1 LPKFAVFCYNQI
13 TSSAA
18 KGYLRYIDRRTIGSI
33 AGVIPLLATKLFIP
47 PRRPSD
53 SVVDRSRLADRLNA
67 TNGQRL
73 TLISAPAG
81 FGKTTLVSEWIPY
94 SERCVPWLSLDAN
107 DNDPPRFW
115 TYLIAAVQ
123 MLRPDLGANALALLE
138 APQPPPIETVLTLFL
153 NDIAAFPDRFV
164 LVLDDYHLIETPA
177 IHSALTFLLDHLPPQ
192 MHVMITSRSD
202 PPLPLARW
210 RARRQLTE
218 IRAADLR
225 FTPDEAAAFL
235 NRVMGLS
242 LSADDI
248 AALEKR
254 TEGWIAGLQLA
265 ALSMQGHDDVEG
277 FIRSFTGSH
286 AYIVDYLAE
295 EVVQRQAP
303 DVQAFLLQTAILD
316 RMCGAVC
323 DAVLER
329 TDSQATLETLQH
341 SNLFVIS
348 LDDERH
354 WFRYHHLFADVLRAR
369 LRQTQPDLIQDHHRR
384 ASAWHEQNGMLSEAV
399 SHALA
404 AQDFDQASR
413 LIEQKSRAMWQRG
426 EVTTLQNWLAALPAG
441 IRRGSPQLCL
451 AQAWGALAVG
461 QFTMVDSSI
470 LEAEEAMSPLAETEA
485 KPLRAEVAAIR
496 SALAGYRQDSAKA
509 IELAHQALEHLPEG
523 DHFLRGRLAYN
534 LGWAYLSRGDLPTA
548 SQKLR
553 EAATFSLSEGDLST
567 ASFALN
573 ALGAELEAQGRLREA
588 ASCYREVIQAVQ
600 KDGRPLPVA
609 VAGGAYV
616 RLGGILYEW
625 NQLHE
630 SAQCANQGIEL
641 NRPFQMSGVMFIGCV
656 VLANILRARGDLT
669 GAIDSLQNA
678 ETVVRSGGIHQATL
692 RMVEAARAQ
701 LRLAQRNIA
710 DAAQWAIAY
719 ERDLNFPAG
728 GDWPDARQLSP
739 IFDYECLTLARVRM
753 AQARWDEALSLLTQL
768 QPIVEVSARKTSL
781 IELLALRALALQ
793 TQAKSAESVAA
804 LERALTLAEPE
815 GYIRTFVD
823 EGEPMRLLL
832 ADCRPQFE
840 KRGSHLTA
848 HVEKLLAAFPAARS
862 TPRDPQISHS
872 PSAIVNLVE
881 PLSERELEVLRL
893 IGDGLSNHEIA
904 AKLVIGLGTVKTHVN
919 NIFGK
924 LAVKSRTQAVARA
937 RELNLL

>member
-1 LPKFAVFCYNQI
+1 L

-18 KGYLRYIDRRTIGSI
+18 KGYLRFIARRTTGST
-33 AGVIPLLATKLFIP
+33 AGVIPLLTTKLFIP
-47 PRRPSD
+47 PRRSRD
-53 SVVDRSRLADRLNA
+53 SVVDRLRLADRLNA

-81 FGKTTLVSEWIPY
+81 FGKTTLVSEWIPH
-94 SERCVPWLSLDAN
+94 SARCVPWLSLDPN
-107 DNDPPRFW
+107 DNDPARFW
-115 TYLIAAVQ
+115 KYVIAALQ
-123 MLRPDLGANALALLE
+123 MLQPDLGASALALLDGSQ
-138 APQPPPIETVLTLFL
+138 APPIEAILTLLL
-153 NDIAAFPDRFV
+153 NDVAAFPDRFV
-164 LVLDDYHLIETPA
+164 LVLDDYHLVETPD
-177 IHSALTFLLDHLPPQ
+177 IHAALTFLLDHLPPQ
-192 MHVMITSRSD
+192 MHLMITSRSD

-225 FTPDEAAAFL
+225 FTPAETASFL
-235 NRVMGLS
+235 NQVMGLK
-242 LSADDI
+242 LSADEI
-248 AALEKR
+248 TALEAH

-265 ALSMQGHDDVEG
+265 ALSMQGRDDVGG

-286 AYIVDYLAE
+286 TYIIDYLAE
-295 EVVQRQAP
+295 EVLHCQSAEMQS
-303 DVQAFLLQTAILD
+303 FLLQTSILD
-316 RMCGAVC
+316 RMCGSLC

-329 TDSQATLETLQH
+329 TACQATLETLQH
-341 SNLFVIS
+341 NNLFVIS
-348 LDDERH
+348 LDDERR
-354 WFRYHHLFADVLRAR
+354 WYRYHHLFAEVLRGR
-369 LRQTQPDLIQDHHRR
+369 LRQTHPDLIQDLHRR
-384 ASAWHEQNGMLSEAV
+384 ASAWYEQNGMLSEAV

-461 QFTMVDSSI
+461 QFTLVDSSI

-485 KPLRAEVAAIR
+485 KPLRAEVDAIR

-553 EAATFSLSEGDLST
+553 EAATFSLKAGDLST

-588 ASCYREVIQAVQ
+588 ASCYREVIQAVH

-609 VAGGAYV
+609 AAGGAYV

-630 SAQCANQGIEL
+630 AAQCANQGIEL

-656 VLANILRARGDLT
+656 VWANILRARGDLT

-701 LRLAQRNIA
+701 LRLTQRNIA
-710 DAAQWAIAY
+710 DAAQWATAY
-719 ERDLNFPAG
+719 ERELNFPAG
-728 GDWPDARQLSP
+728 GDWPVARQLSP
-739 IFDYECLTLARVRM
+739 IFDYECLTLVRVRM
-753 AQARWDEALSLLTQL
+753 AQARWDEALSLLTRL
-768 QPIVEVSARKTSL
+768 QPIVEVGTRKTSL

-793 TQAKSAESVAA
+793 TQTTSAESIAA
-804 LERALTLAEPE
+804 LVRALTLAEPE
-815 GYIRTFVD
+815 GYVRTFVD
-823 EGEPMRLLL
+823 EGEAMRLLI
-832 ADCRPQFE
+832 AECRLQIE

-848 HVEKLLAAFPAARS
+848 YVEKLLAAFPAARS

-893 IGDGLSNHEIA
+893 IADGRSNQEIA
-904 AKLVIGLGTVKTHVN
+904 AKLVIGLGTVKTHIN

-924 LAVKSRTQAVARA
+924 LDVKNRTQAVARA